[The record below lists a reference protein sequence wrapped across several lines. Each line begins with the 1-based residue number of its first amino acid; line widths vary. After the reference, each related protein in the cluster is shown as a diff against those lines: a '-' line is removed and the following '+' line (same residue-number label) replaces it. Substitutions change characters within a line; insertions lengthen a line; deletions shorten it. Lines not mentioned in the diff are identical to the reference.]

1 MDLRLA
7 TSPRSG
13 EHPAS
18 PTTAARY
25 HPHVGIED
33 QLQVDAK
40 RDQDRIV
47 LRLKGE
53 LDLAS
58 VPLLQR
64 ELEAVDL
71 KPASIV
77 LLDLRE
83 LQFMD
88 STGLRAILA
97 AHTRAEERGYDF
109 AVTRG
114 SDQVQRLL
122 GITRVSEHLRIIDS
136 PDEDIA
142 IA

>member
-1 MDLRLA
+1 
-7 TSPRSG
+7 
-13 EHPAS
+13 
-18 PTTAARY
+18 
-25 HPHVGIED
+25 VGIED
-33 QLQVDAK
+33 QLQVEAK
-40 RDQDRIV
+40 GGQDRIV

-71 KPASIV
+71 KPASMV

-97 AHTRAEERGYDF
+97 AHARAEERGYDF

-136 PDEDIA
+136 PDEDGA
-142 IA
+142 IRLSSG